1 MVWDIFYSIK
11 SACECPFDKGRAGGG
26 QKLFGQFLKVE
37 IVFQKGVFLSASDDV
52 SVTDIT
58 EENIDHEEEESAE
71 PASHQAPPPPP
82 TICDSSWITDSA
94 SIADSLDITD
104 NNQITDTP
112 FITDST

>member
-1 MVWDIFYSIK
+1 MVWVTFYSIK
-11 SACECPFDKGRAGGG
+11 SACQCPFDRGGGG
-26 QKLFGQFLKVE
+26 QKLFGQCPKAE
-37 IVFQKGVFLSASDDV
+37 IVFQKGSSLSATDDV

-58 EENIDHEEEESAE
+58 EENIDHEEEESAK
-71 PASHQAPPPPP
+71 PASHQTPPSPP

-112 FITDST
+112 FITDTT